1 MLFGVLLNAIVPEQ
15 AFQYLLAVCSLA
27 ALWTWGI
34 IVATQMAYRRK
45 VAKGLVPASDF
56 KLPAAKILAPAVLVF
71 LAGVVVLM
79 AFEESSRVALYA
91 LPFWAVALVGGY
103 FLSKKFN
110 PRHEIFERPV
120 GAIEAEHNDVVPVT
134 AKAER

>member
-45 VAKGLVPASDF
+45 VAKGLVRGSEF
-56 KLPAAKILAPAVLVF
+56 KLPAAKILAPAGLVF

-79 AFEESSRVALYA
+79 AFDEGSRVALYA
-91 LPFWAVALVGGY
+91 LPFWAAALVGGY
-103 FLSKKFN
+103 YLSKRFN
-110 PRHEIFERPV
+110 PRHALFERPV
-120 GAIEAEHNDVVPVT
+120 VQLEETPDDQPVP
-134 AKAER
+134 AKAK